1 MAGNKGLVAAQEG
14 GKHVTPAGKNAGNK
28 GLIAAQ
34 NGGKNQFQNLK
45 GGVNMMQPAQGR
57 IIKYL

>member
-1 MAGNKGLVAAQEG
+1 MATENGGKQRAREAQKG

-34 NGGKNQFQNLK
+34 NGGKK
-45 GGVNMMQPAQGR
+45 
-57 IIKYL
+57 